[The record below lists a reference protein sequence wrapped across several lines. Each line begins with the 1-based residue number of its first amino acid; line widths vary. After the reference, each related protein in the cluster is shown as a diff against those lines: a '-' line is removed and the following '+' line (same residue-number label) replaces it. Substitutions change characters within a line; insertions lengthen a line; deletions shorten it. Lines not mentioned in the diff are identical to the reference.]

1 MEGWRAGWFGPN
13 RMNRNLQDK
22 CKEGRKAISSAFRAR
37 SRGKTAFVCLM
48 SPRQPPIDAKGDFCL
63 QIFSQSFLKLTERR
77 RQQLHTIGRELMSL
91 FAEPE
96 QGVLMREWKGVC
108 VQEGRRYSLCEGLG
122 LYPTYSYFTELTECH
137 TKALSDTVPGHELP
151 R

>member
-1 MEGWRAGWFGPN
+1 
-13 RMNRNLQDK
+13 
-22 CKEGRKAISSAFRAR
+22 
-37 SRGKTAFVCLM
+37 M

-96 QGVLMREWKGVC
+96 QGVLMRE
-108 VQEGRRYSLCEGLG
+108 
-122 LYPTYSYFTELTECH
+122 
-137 TKALSDTVPGHELP
+137 
-151 R
+151 